1 MKRFLFA
8 LCACL
13 WALTGHA
20 DTVSVA
26 VAANFSAPMQKLA
39 AAFEQSTGHK
49 AKVSLGSTGRF
60 YAQIK
65 NGAPFQ
71 VFLAADDETP
81 AKLEQEGL
89 GVQGTRFTYAVGQL
103 ALWSAQTGLVDRQGQ
118 VLKTGAFP
126 KIALAD
132 PKLAPYGQAAVEAMT
147 QLGLLPSLQQR
158 WVLGEN
164 IAQTY
169 QFVATGNA
177 PLGFVALS
185 QVYAEGRF
193 TQGSGWIVPADLYTP
208 IRQGALLLN
217 AGKDQPAAQA
227 LMRFLQSPTARAI
240 IRAHA
245 YKN

>member
-1 MKRFLFA
+1 MKRLLIA

-13 WALTGHA
+13 WAVTGHA

-89 GVQGTRFTYAVGQL
+89 GVQGTHFTYAVGQL
-103 ALWSAQTGLVDRQGQ
+103 ALWSAQAGLVDPQGQ

-126 KIALAD
+126 KIALAE
-132 PKLAPYGQAAVEAMT
+132 PKLAPYGQAAVQAMT
-147 QLGLLPSLQQR
+147 QLGLLHALQPR
-158 WVLGEN
+158 WILGEN

-208 IRQGALLLN
+208 IRQDALLLN

>member
-1 MKRFLFA
+1 MKRL
-8 LCACL
+8 LIGLSACL
-13 WALTGHA
+13 WTLAVHA

-26 VAANFSAPMQKLA
+26 VAANFTQPMQKIA

-49 AKVSLGSTGRF
+49 VILSLGSTGRF

-89 GVQGTRFTYAVGQL
+89 GVRGTRFTYAVGQL
-103 ALWSAQTGLVDRQGQ
+103 ALWSAQAGLVDPQGQ
-118 VLKTGAFP
+118 VLKSGAFP

-132 PKLAPYGQAAVEAMT
+132 PKLAPYGQAAVQT
-147 QLGLLPSLQQR
+147 KPH
-158 WVLGEN
+158 WVMGEN

-177 PLGFVALS
+177 SLGFVALS
-185 QVYAEGRF
+185 QVYADGRF
-193 TQGSGWIVPADLYTP
+193 TLGSGWIVPANLYTP
-208 IRQGALLLN
+208 IRQDALLLN
-217 AGKDQPAAQA
+217 AGKDKPAAQA
-227 LMRFLQSPTARAI
+227 LMRFLQSDTARAI
-240 IRAHA
+240 VRAHA
-245 YKN
+245 YKI